1 MSKYTDVKQSDNFW
15 FVLAAMDYQR
25 QVAHKQY
32 KFNVDGHAVAVHN
45 LCNACFC
52 DAGWPPAPGYTILVV
67 L

>member
-1 MSKYTDVKQSDNFW
+1 M
-15 FVLAAMDYQR
+15 LAAMDYQR
-25 QVAHKQY
+25 QVAHRQY

-52 DAGWPPAPGYTILVV
+52 DAGWPPALGYTILVV